1 MADGCTSLGSASRY
15 WHMINSRDKGKRFE
29 LKMAKVWMRLF
40 GGNVERTSYASK
52 KLDDMGVDLTDTDPF
67 NIQCKAVESSMNYH
81 QILERMPHST
91 NINLVVHKRNHQPPV
106 AALYLEDFLELLT
119 AMKREG
125 IL

>member
-1 MADGCTSLGSASRY
+1 
-15 WHMINSRDKGKRFE
+15 MINSRDKGKRFE

-52 KLDDMGVDLTDTDPF
+52 KLDDMGVALTDTDPF
-67 NIQCKAVESSMNYH
+67 NIQCKAVESSINYH

-91 NINLVVHKRNHQPPV
+91 NINLVVHKRNQQPPV

>member
-1 MADGCTSLGSASRY
+1 MADGCTSLGAASRY
-15 WHMINSRDKGKRFE
+15 WYMINSRDKGKRFE

-81 QILERMPHST
+81 QILERMPQST

>member
-1 MADGCTSLGSASRY
+1 MADGCTSLGAASLY
-15 WHMINSRDKGKRFE
+15 WYMINSRDKGKRFE

-81 QILERMPHST
+81 QILERMPQST